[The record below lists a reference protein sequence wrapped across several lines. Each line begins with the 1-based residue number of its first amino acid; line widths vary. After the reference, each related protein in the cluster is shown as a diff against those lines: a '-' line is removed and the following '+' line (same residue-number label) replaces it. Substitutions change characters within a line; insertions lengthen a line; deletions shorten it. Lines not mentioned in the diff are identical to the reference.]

1 VTGERVESRVLLEVW
16 RRGAEA
22 LFPARCLGCQ
32 RRGVALCD
40 AYRHELPYLPAGV
53 CTRCALPRI
62 GTGTCRGCAR
72 LSPVV
77 SAIRAA
83 FTYEGAARAAILAL
97 KFRAGRHLT
106 PLMGELL
113 RTELRRLPLQVDV
126 VVPVPLAP
134 RRLKMRGYNQALLL
148 AEQIVPATRG
158 AQVVNALARGER
170 RAQSTLDSEARLRN
184 LNGAFVCARPAD
196 VAGRRVLL
204 VDDVVTTGATAS
216 ACADT
221 LAEAGA
227 GRITVLAFARDL

>member
-1 VTGERVESRVLLEVW
+1 MLPEAW
-16 RRGAEA
+16 RRLTEA
-22 LFPARCLGCQ
+22 LFPARCLGCL
-32 RRGVALCD
+32 RRGIALCD
-40 AYRHELPYLPAGV
+40 TCRAELPYLPPGV
-53 CTRCALPRI
+53 CRRCALRRV

-77 SAIRAA
+77 SGIRAA

-97 KFRAGRHLT
+97 KFRAGRYLT

-113 RTELRRLPLQVDV
+113 RVELGRQPLQVDV

-134 RRLKMRGYNQALLL
+134 RRLKTRGYNQALLL
-148 AEQIVPATRG
+148 AEQVVTAAGG
-158 AQVVNALARGER
+158 ARVANALER
-170 RAQSTLDSEARLRN
+170 SERPAQSTLDSEARLRN
-184 LNGAFVCARPAD
+184 LEGAFRCAQPGQI
-196 VAGRRVLL
+196 VGRRVLL

-227 GRITVLAFARDL
+227 RRITVLAFARDL